1 MASPSWESSQGALGS
16 NWRDEIMTA
25 FQTIALV
32 LVFSALANYLNHRF
46 IKLPATMGLMVVG
59 IVFSAVFIVLGKLQ
73 IIDTR
78 YATEFVAAF
87 DFSGVL
93 LHGMLAFL
101 LFAGALHVDISD
113 LKSQKGPVIV
123 LSTLGVLFS
132 TFIIGGLFWYA
143 AGLLGIEI
151 SFIYALVF
159 GALISPTDPIAVMG
173 LLKKANAAKSLEI
186 KIVGESLFNDG
197 VGVVIFL
204 TIMGIAVGGAQPT
217 LPGVM
222 TFLLLEAGGGAI
234 LGLAMGYVVF
244 LLLRSVDNYQ
254 VEVMLTLA
262 LAAGGYSL
270 AEGLHVSAPIAI
282 VVAGLLIGNQ
292 GREFAMS
299 DRTRTHLDTFWELV
313 DEMMNAVLFV
323 LIGLEMIALSFQ
335 WAYVA
340 LSILSIFIVLLARFV
355 SVGLP
360 VMTMSRFRRFSKGA
374 TAILSWGGLRGGIS
388 IALALSLPPSPERD
402 LILFVTYIVVIWSI
416 LVQGL
421 TLGRVIQRVTR

>member
-1 MASPSWESSQGALGS
+1 
-16 NWRDEIMTA
+16 MTA

-32 LVFSALANYLNHRF
+32 LGFSALANYLNHRF

-59 IVFSAVFIVLGKLQ
+59 IVFSAAFIALGR
-73 IIDTR
+73 IHVIDIGL
-78 YATEFVAAF
+78 VAGVVASF
-87 DFSGVL
+87 DFAGIL

-113 LKSQKGPVIV
+113 LKSQKWPVVV
-123 LSTLGVLFS
+123 LSTLGVVMS
-132 TFIIGGLFWYA
+132 TFLTGSLFWL
-143 AGLLGIEI
+143 AGRLMGVDMP
-151 SFIYALVF
+151 FIYALVF

-173 LLKKANAAKSLEI
+173 LLKQARVPKSLEI

-204 TIMGIAVGGAQPT
+204 TLFAIAVEGTQPT
-217 LPGVM
+217 VSGVAM
-222 TFLLLEAGGGAI
+222 YLLLEAGGGI
-234 LGLAMGYVVF
+234 LLGLAMGYAVF

-262 LAAGGYSL
+262 LAAGGYVL
-270 AEGLHVSAPIAI
+270 AERLHVSAPIAI
-282 VVAGLLIGNQ
+282 VVAGLLIGNH

-299 DRTRTHLDTFWELV
+299 ESTRNHLDAFWELL
-313 DEMMNAVLFV
+313 DEILNAVLFV
-323 LIGLEMIALSFQ
+323 FIGVEMIILSFK
-335 WAYVA
+335 WGYLGMGLA
-340 LSILSIFIVLLARFV
+340 SILIVLLARFV

-360 VMTMSRFRRFSKGA
+360 VMVLRKFRPFSKGA
-374 TAILSWGGLRGGIS
+374 ITILSWGGLRGGIS

-421 TLGRVIQRVTR
+421 TLGRVIKRVAR

>member
-1 MASPSWESSQGALGS
+1 
-16 NWRDEIMTA
+16 MTT
-25 FQTIALV
+25 FQMVALV
-32 LVFSALANYLNHRF
+32 LVFSALANYANHRF

-59 IVFSAVFIVLGKLQ
+59 IILSAIFILLGKLQ
-73 IIDTR
+73 IVDLKEASQIVTS
-78 YATEFVAAF
+78 F
-87 DFSGVL
+87 DFSSIL

-123 LSTLGVLFS
+123 LSTFGVLMS
-132 TFIIGGLFWYA
+132 TFLVGSLFWL
-143 AGLLGIEI
+143 AGLLFGVEMP
-151 SFIYALVF
+151 FIYALLF

-173 LLKKANAAKSLEI
+173 LLKQAKAAKSLEI

-204 TIMGIAVGGAQPT
+204 TIFAIAVEGTQPT
-217 LPGVM
+217 LAGVTM
-222 TFLLLEAGGGAI
+222 YLLLEAGGGI
-234 LGLAMGYVVF
+234 LLGLAMGYAAF

-262 LAAGGYSL
+262 LAAGGYVF
-270 AEGLHVSAPIAI
+270 AEILHVSAPIAI
-282 VVAGLLIGNQ
+282 VVAGLLIGNH

-299 DRTRTHLDTFWELV
+299 ERTRSHLDSFWALL
-313 DEMMNAVLFV
+313 DEMLNAVLFV
-323 LIGLEMIALSFQ
+323 LIGVEMIILSFK
-335 WAYVA
+335 WGYLGMGIV
-340 LSILSIFIVLLARFV
+340 SILIVLLARFV

-360 VMTMSRFRRFSKGA
+360 IMVLRKYRPFSNGA
-374 TAILSWGGLRGGIS
+374 IRILSWGGLRGGIS
-388 IALALSLPPSPERD
+388 IALALSLPPSQERD

-421 TLGRVIQRVTR
+421 TLERVIRKVAR

>member
-1 MASPSWESSQGALGS
+1 
-16 NWRDEIMTA
+16 MTT

-32 LVFSALANYLNHRF
+32 LVFSALANYVNHRF

-59 IVFSAVFIVLGKLQ
+59 IILSAIFILLGKIHVIDLREASQ
-73 IIDTR
+73 I
-78 YATEFVAAF
+78 VASF
-87 DFSGVL
+87 DFSSVL

-113 LKSQKGPVIV
+113 LKSQKWPVIV
-123 LSTLGVLFS
+123 LSTVGVVMS
-132 TFIIGGLFWYA
+132 TFLVGGLFWL
-143 AGLLGIEI
+143 AGRLIGVEI
-151 SFIYALVF
+151 SFIYALLF

-173 LLKKANAAKSLEI
+173 LLKQANAAKSLEI

-204 TIMGIAVGGAQPT
+204 TIFAIAVEGTQPT
-217 LPGVM
+217 VSGVAM
-222 TFLLLEAGGGAI
+222 YLLLEAGGGI
-234 LGLAMGYVVF
+234 LLGLAMGYTTF

-262 LAAGGYSL
+262 LAAGGYVL
-270 AEGLHVSAPIAI
+270 AENLHVSAPIAI
-282 VVAGLLIGNQ
+282 VIAGLLIGNH

-299 DRTRTHLDTFWELV
+299 ERTRNHLDSFWELL
-313 DEMMNAVLFV
+313 DEMLNAVLFV
-323 LIGLEMIALSFQ
+323 FIGVEMIILSFK
-335 WAYVA
+335 WGYLGMGAA
-340 LSILSIFIVLLARFV
+340 SIAIVLLARFV

-360 VMTMSRFRRFSKGA
+360 VMVLRRFRTFSKGA
-374 TAILSWGGLRGGIS
+374 IRILSWGGLRGGIS

-421 TLGRVIQRVTR
+421 TLGRVIKRVAK

>member
-1 MASPSWESSQGALGS
+1 
-16 NWRDEIMTA
+16 MTT

-32 LVFSALANYLNHRF
+32 LVFSALANYVNHRF

-59 IVFSAVFIVLGKLQ
+59 IILSAIFILLGKIHVIDLREASQ
-73 IIDTR
+73 I
-78 YATEFVAAF
+78 VASF
-87 DFSGVL
+87 DFSSVL

-113 LKSQKGPVIV
+113 LKSQKWPVIV
-123 LSTLGVLFS
+123 LSTAGVVIS
-132 TFIIGGLFWYA
+132 TFLVGGLFWL
-143 AGLLGIEI
+143 AGRLIGVEI
-151 SFIYALVF
+151 SFIYALLF

-173 LLKKANAAKSLEI
+173 LLKQANAAKSLEI

-204 TIMGIAVGGAQPT
+204 TIFAIAVEGTQPT
-217 LPGVM
+217 VSGVAM
-222 TFLLLEAGGGAI
+222 YLLLEAGGGI
-234 LGLAMGYVVF
+234 LLGLAMGYTTF

-262 LAAGGYSL
+262 LAAGGYVL
-270 AEGLHVSAPIAI
+270 AENLHVSAPIAI
-282 VVAGLLIGNQ
+282 VIAGLLIGNH

-299 DRTRTHLDTFWELV
+299 ERTRNHLDSFWELL
-313 DEMMNAVLFV
+313 DEMLNAVLFV
-323 LIGLEMIALSFQ
+323 FIGVEMIILSFK
-335 WAYVA
+335 WGYLGMGAA
-340 LSILSIFIVLLARFV
+340 SIAIVLLARFV

-360 VMTMSRFRRFSKGA
+360 VMVLRRFRTFSKGA
-374 TAILSWGGLRGGIS
+374 IRILSWGGLRGGIS

-421 TLGRVIQRVTR
+421 TLGRVIKRVAK

>member
-1 MASPSWESSQGALGS
+1 
-16 NWRDEIMTA
+16 MTT
-25 FQTIALV
+25 FQMVALV
-32 LVFSALANYLNHRF
+32 LVFSALANYANHRF

-59 IVFSAVFIVLGKLQ
+59 IILSAIFILLGKLQ
-73 IIDTR
+73 IVDLKEASQIVTS
-78 YATEFVAAF
+78 F
-87 DFSGVL
+87 DFSSIL

-123 LSTLGVLFS
+123 LSTFGVLMS
-132 TFIIGGLFWYA
+132 TFLVGSLFWL
-143 AGLLGIEI
+143 AGLLFGVEMP
-151 SFIYALVF
+151 FIYALLF

-173 LLKKANAAKSLEI
+173 LLKQAKAAKSLEI

-204 TIMGIAVGGAQPT
+204 TIFAIAVEGTQPT
-217 LPGVM
+217 VPGVTM
-222 TFLLLEAGGGAI
+222 YLLLEAGGGTL
-234 LGLAMGYVVF
+234 LGLAMGYAAF

-262 LAAGGYSL
+262 LAAGGYVF
-270 AEGLHVSAPIAI
+270 AEILHVSAPIAI
-282 VVAGLLIGNQ
+282 VVAGLLIGNH

-299 DRTRTHLDTFWELV
+299 ERTRSHLDSFWALL
-313 DEMMNAVLFV
+313 DEMLNAVLFV
-323 LIGLEMIALSFQ
+323 LIGVEMIILSFK
-335 WAYVA
+335 WGYLGMGIV
-340 LSILSIFIVLLARFV
+340 SILIVLLARFV

-360 VMTMSRFRRFSKGA
+360 IMVLRKYRPFSNGA
-374 TAILSWGGLRGGIS
+374 IRILSWGGLRGGIS
-388 IALALSLPPSPERD
+388 IALALSLPPSQERD

-421 TLGRVIQRVTR
+421 TLERVIRKVAR

>member
-1 MASPSWESSQGALGS
+1 
-16 NWRDEIMTA
+16 MTT
-25 FQTIALV
+25 FQMVALV
-32 LVFSALANYLNHRF
+32 LVFSALANYANHRF

-59 IVFSAVFIVLGKLQ
+59 IILSAIFILLGKLQ
-73 IIDTR
+73 IVDLKEASQIVTS
-78 YATEFVAAF
+78 F
-87 DFSGVL
+87 DFSSIL

-123 LSTLGVLFS
+123 LSTFGVLMS
-132 TFIIGGLFWYA
+132 TFLVGSLFWL
-143 AGLLGIEI
+143 AGLLFGVEMP
-151 SFIYALVF
+151 FIYALLF

-173 LLKKANAAKSLEI
+173 LLKQAKAAKSLEI

-204 TIMGIAVGGAQPT
+204 TIFAIAVEGTQPT
-217 LPGVM
+217 LAGVTM
-222 TFLLLEAGGGAI
+222 YLLLEAGGGI
-234 LGLAMGYVVF
+234 LLGLAMGYAAF

-262 LAAGGYSL
+262 LAAGGYVF
-270 AEGLHVSAPIAI
+270 AEILHVSAPIAI
-282 VVAGLLIGNQ
+282 VVAGLLIGNH

-299 DRTRTHLDTFWELV
+299 ERTRSHLDSFWALL
-313 DEMMNAVLFV
+313 DEMLNAVLFV
-323 LIGLEMIALSFQ
+323 LIGVEMIILSFK
-335 WAYVA
+335 WGYLGMGIV
-340 LSILSIFIVLLARFV
+340 SILIVLLARFV

-360 VMTMSRFRRFSKGA
+360 ILVLRKYRPFSNGA
-374 TAILSWGGLRGGIS
+374 IRILSWGGLRGGIS

-421 TLGRVIQRVTR
+421 TLERVIRKVAR